1 MNNKSN
7 SMILWVIA
15 LPLLLFTAFRSI
27 HLIQSTLPVDA
38 QIVAYAAL
46 AGLDGGLLAWLFF
59 ATGGARGNQRTIA
72 YLMICLDMAGVMAA
86 TIGDT
91 IMMVDP
97 QGSEGFIATVAMWI
111 VPIIITLNVL
121 GTVASHL
128 VDPAQQIKNKE
139 REVRDQLDYSLAQ
152 QLADNAST
160 IASGVVPQAAA
171 HRMRQMQDQFILS
184 ATQGNTGNSFA
195 SIFSGNGNHKAS
207 TGKRFDA
214 EGPSERALRI
224 MSNSDPDDFTDEEA
238 DALNVAIEHVN
249 KKLATGDE
257 MSKADWQIRE
267 IDLATPFGGTAEVDA
282 ATAAPSKRRKRS

>member
-1 MNNKSN
+1 M
-7 SMILWVIA
+7 
-15 LPLLLFTAFRSI
+15 
-27 HLIQSTLPVDA
+27 
-38 QIVAYAAL
+38 AYAAL
-46 AGLDGGLLAWLFF
+46 AGLDGGLLAWLYF
-59 ATGGARGNQRTIA
+59 ATNGARGNQRTIA

-97 QGSEGFIATVAMWI
+97 QGSEGFISTVAMWI

-128 VDPAQQIKNKE
+128 VDPGQQIKNKE

-160 IASGVVPQAAA
+160 IASGVVPTAAA
-171 HRMRQMQDQFILS
+171 HRARQMQEQFILS

-195 SIFSGNGNHKAS
+195 SIFSGNGNHKAAS

-238 DALNVAIEHVN
+238 EAINVAIEHVN
-249 KKLATGDE
+249 KKLAAGDE
-257 MSKADWQIRE
+257 MSKADWQVRE
-267 IDLATPFGGTAEVDA
+267 IDLATPFGGSVEVDA
-282 ATAAPSKRRKRS
+282 ATAAPSKRGKRKRS